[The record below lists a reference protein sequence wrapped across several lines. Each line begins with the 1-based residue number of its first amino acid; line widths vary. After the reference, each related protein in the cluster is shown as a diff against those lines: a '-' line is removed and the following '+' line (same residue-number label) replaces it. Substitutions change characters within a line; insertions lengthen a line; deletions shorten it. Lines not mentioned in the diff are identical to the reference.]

1 MSEEKA
7 ERSEAGQKVRWES
20 KTENDG
26 KKEGRIMRYQP
37 ASREARYEENK

>member
-26 KKEGRIMRYQP
+26 KKGLVCVVGGE
-37 ASREARYEENK
+37 